1 MYATVM
7 LHSQKAFHI
16 PLFWALA
23 FTFFLPLFDAP
34 WFGYWGNIGPTEHS
48 RLLNFSTL
56 NVINLCDYY
65 YYYLVLNHC
74 NTKLHQSRLGA
85 APIYGEKRDYIE
97 VSLTTSAGSPLELTT
112 SLAMSLEHIYNPI
125 WISSV
130 LIYVRFFSKVSR
142 HWAHQILIFWEC
154 FQADLRRTWQMMGNS
169 AFSFIQEEPG
179 DNPITWPSKND
190 TALFGGC

>member
-1 MYATVM
+1 MLGTGTRSSAGERGFLNNCAILAAPLLEFLTGLILCRQSQRLWIMYATVM

-85 APIYGEKRDYIE
+85 APIYGEKCDYLE

-125 WISSV
+125 WIPSV

-142 HWAHQILIFWEC
+142 HWTHQILIF
-154 FQADLRRTWQMMGNS
+154 
-169 AFSFIQEEPG
+169 
-179 DNPITWPSKND
+179 
-190 TALFGGC
+190 